1 MNSTA
6 KFTNIIDMAIFCAE
20 LTKQGI
26 RYNVQAY
33 NDDSY
38 VVNITG
44 F

>member
-1 MNSTA
+1 MHSTA
-6 KFTNIIDMAIFCAE
+6 RFTNIVELAIFCAE

-33 NDDSY
+33 DDDSY